1 MEIVEITPE
10 KAPKPNKHHLNGAII
25 GFIVAIAIIEVITG
39 GFLYLRFQDKEQDL
53 KEKEE
58 MLFRQ
63 SMSIEFKQ
71 MGIKNTRKDLV
82 TYDAELTS
90 LERELKAKEVQL
102 REQKELLDA
111 FRASVR
117 DTVSLLEP
125 KKLAEN
131 MLKKYLERYAS
142 VDFKRAIPCGP
153 KERAL
158 YNTAKINLQAL
169 QITGLEISKSNKYT
183 EFVDE
188 QFKFMN
194 NEPVD
199 CLEDLA
205 NIVETDVISDEVVLP
220 TSTKQADTELTDT
233 DDDTQEESDTLEEDI
248 TEDGTI
254 YEPAPETITNTESA
268 TQPIIINRKFDAAME
283 RRDSAFK
290 SLED

>member
-233 DDDTQEESDTLEEDI
+233 DDDIQEESDTLEEDI
-248 TEDGTI
+248 AEDEI
-254 YEPAPETITNTESA
+254 DDEPAPETVTNTESA
-268 TQPIIINRKFDAAME
+268 TQPIIINRKLDAAME